1 MKFALGKLGWSV
13 DEYYCSMPHEFYAAC
28 EGYQERQK
36 ESAMVI
42 RFASFRISEA
52 MAGSKAIGK
61 INKFWPM
68 EDDDD
73 AKDVKPMTADRYK
86 AILERHNLKIK

>member
-1 MKFALGKLGWSV
+1 
-13 DEYYCSMPHEFYAAC
+13 MPHEFYAAC

-68 EDDDD
+68 QDEDD
-73 AKDVKPMTADRYK
+73 KNEIEPMTAERYQ
-86 AILERHNLKIK
+86 AILQRHNLKLK

>member
-1 MKFALGKLGWSV
+1 
-13 DEYYCSMPHEFYAAC
+13 MPHEFYAAC

-42 RFASFRISEA
+42 RFASFRVAEA

-68 EDDDD
+68 EEEE
-73 AKDVKPMTADRYK
+73 KKEVEPMTADRYK

>member
-1 MKFALGKLGWSV
+1 
-13 DEYYCSMPHEFYAAC
+13 MPHEFYAAC

-42 RFASFRISEA
+42 RFASFRIAEA

-68 EDDDD
+68 QDED
-73 AKDVKPMTADRYK
+73 KKEVEPMTADRYK

>member
-1 MKFALGKLGWSV
+1 
-13 DEYYCSMPHEFYAAC
+13 MPHEFYAAC
-28 EGYQERQK
+28 EGYLERQK

-42 RFASFRISEA
+42 RFASFRIAEA

-68 EDDDD
+68 ENDEE
-73 AKDVKPMTADRYK
+73 KKEVEPMTADRYK

>member
-1 MKFALGKLGWSV
+1 
-13 DEYYCSMPHEFYAAC
+13 MPHEFYAAC

-42 RFASFRISEA
+42 RFASFRVAEA

-68 EDDDD
+68 EDED
-73 AKDVKPMTADRYK
+73 KKEVEPMTADRYK

>member
-1 MKFALGKLGWSV
+1 
-13 DEYYCSMPHEFYAAC
+13 MPHEFYAAC

-42 RFASFRISEA
+42 RFASFRIAEA

-61 INKFWPM
+61 INRFWPM
-68 EDDDD
+68 EDED
-73 AKDVKPMTADRYK
+73 KKEVQPMTSDRYK

>member
-1 MKFALGKLGWSV
+1 
-13 DEYYCSMPHEFYAAC
+13 MPHEFYAAC

-42 RFASFRISEA
+42 RFASFRIAEA
-52 MAGSKAIGK
+52 MAGSKAIGN

-68 EDDDD
+68 ESDE
-73 AKDVKPMTADRYK
+73 VKKEIEPMTANRYK

>member
-1 MKFALGKLGWSV
+1 
-13 DEYYCSMPHEFYAAC
+13 MPHEFYAAC

-68 EDDDD
+68 QDEDD
-73 AKDVKPMTADRYK
+73 KNEIEPMTAERYQ
-86 AILERHNLKIK
+86 AILQRHNLKVK

>member
-1 MKFALGKLGWSV
+1 
-13 DEYYCSMPHEFYAAC
+13 MPHEFYAAC

-52 MAGSKAIGK
+52 MAGSKAIGN

-68 EDDDD
+68 ESDE
-73 AKDVKPMTADRYK
+73 VKKEIEPMTADRYK

>member
-1 MKFALGKLGWSV
+1 
-13 DEYYCSMPHEFYAAC
+13 MPHEFYAAC
-28 EGYQERQK
+28 EGYLERQK

-42 RFASFRISEA
+42 RFASFRVAEA
-52 MAGSKAIGK
+52 MAGSKAVGK

-68 EDDDD
+68 EEDD
-73 AKDVKPMTADRYK
+73 KKEVEPMTADRYK

>member
-1 MKFALGKLGWSV
+1 
-13 DEYYCSMPHEFYAAC
+13 MPHEFYAAC
-28 EGYQERQK
+28 EGYLERQK

-42 RFASFRISEA
+42 RFASFRVAEA

-68 EDDDD
+68 EEED
-73 AKDVKPMTADRYK
+73 KKEVEPMTADRYK

>member
-1 MKFALGKLGWSV
+1 
-13 DEYYCSMPHEFYAAC
+13 MPHEFYAAC

-42 RFASFRISEA
+42 RFASFRIAES

-68 EDDDD
+68 EGEREQE
-73 AKDVKPMTADRYK
+73 KKQIEPMTAERYQ
-86 AILERHNLKIK
+86 AIIQRHNLKIK

>member
-1 MKFALGKLGWSV
+1 
-13 DEYYCSMPHEFYAAC
+13 MPHEFYAAC

-42 RFASFRISEA
+42 RFASFRVAEA

-61 INKFWPM
+61 IDRFWPM
-68 EDDDD
+68 EQEER
-73 AKDVKPMTADRYK
+73 KQIQPLTSEEYK
-86 AILERHNLKIK
+86 AILERHNIKIK

>member
-1 MKFALGKLGWSV
+1 
-13 DEYYCSMPHEFYAAC
+13 MPHEFYAAC
-28 EGYQERQK
+28 EGYLERQK

-42 RFASFRISEA
+42 RFASFRVAEA

-68 EDDDD
+68 DDED
-73 AKDVKPMTADRYK
+73 KKEVEPMTADRYK

>member
-1 MKFALGKLGWSV
+1 
-13 DEYYCSMPHEFYAAC
+13 MPHEFYAAC
-28 EGYQERQK
+28 EGYLERQK

-42 RFASFRISEA
+42 RFASFRVAEA

-68 EDDDD
+68 EDESN
-73 AKDVKPMTADRYK
+73 KKEVEPMTADRYK

>member
-1 MKFALGKLGWSV
+1 
-13 DEYYCSMPHEFYAAC
+13 MPHEFYAAC

-42 RFASFRISEA
+42 RFASFRIAEA

-61 INKFWPM
+61 IGKFWPM
-68 EDDDD
+68 EDED
-73 AKDVKPMTADRYK
+73 KKEVEPMTADRYK
-86 AILERHNLKIK
+86 AILERHNIKIK

>member
-1 MKFALGKLGWSV
+1 
-13 DEYYCSMPHEFYAAC
+13 MPHEFFAAC

-42 RFASFRISEA
+42 RFASFRIAEA

-61 INKFWPM
+61 INKFWPIE
-68 EDDDD
+68 ED
-73 AKDVKPMTADRYK
+73 KDEIKKIEPMTADRYK
-86 AILERHNLKIK
+86 AILERHKLKVK

>member
-1 MKFALGKLGWSV
+1 
-13 DEYYCSMPHEFYAAC
+13 MPHEFYAAC
-28 EGYQERQK
+28 EGYLERQK

-42 RFASFRISEA
+42 RFASFRVAEA

-68 EDDDD
+68 EDED
-73 AKDVKPMTADRYK
+73 KKEVEPMTADRYK

>member
-1 MKFALGKLGWSV
+1 
-13 DEYYCSMPHEFYAAC
+13 MPHEFYAAC
-28 EGYQERQK
+28 EGYLERQK

-42 RFASFRISEA
+42 RFASFRVAEA

-68 EDDDD
+68 DEDD
-73 AKDVKPMTADRYK
+73 KKEVEPMTADRYK

>member
-1 MKFALGKLGWSV
+1 
-13 DEYYCSMPHEFYAAC
+13 MPHEFYAAC

-42 RFASFRISEA
+42 RFASFRIAEA

-68 EDDDD
+68 EDDQE
-73 AKDVKPMTADRYK
+73 KKEVEPMTADRYK
-86 AILERHNLKIK
+86 AILERHKLKIK

>member
-1 MKFALGKLGWSV
+1 LKFALGKLGWSV

-28 EGYQERQK
+28 EGYLERQK

-42 RFASFRISEA
+42 RFASFRVAEA

-68 EDDDD
+68 EDED
-73 AKDVKPMTADRYK
+73 KKEVEPMTADRYK

>member
-1 MKFALGKLGWSV
+1 
-13 DEYYCSMPHEFYAAC
+13 MPHEFYAAC
-28 EGYQERQK
+28 EGYLERQK

-42 RFASFRISEA
+42 RFASFRIAEA

-68 EDDDD
+68 EDDTE
-73 AKDVKPMTADRYK
+73 KKEREPMTADRYK